1 MDLRI
6 MNSQFLSPLI
16 VSLQVAIIGGAIA
29 IIAGTVIAYLMNK
42 YQFRGKT
49 ALEILFLM
57 PIVLPPSVIGFL
69 LLVTIG
75 ASSPLYPLIELLF
88 GQTIIF
94 TKTAAIIAA
103 SIVAFPIMY
112 QSAKI
117 AFNHIDPEIID
128 AAKLDQATEV
138 EIIKYITV
146 PMAIFGL
153 ATGAVLALA
162 RAFGEFGATLMVAG
176 NIPGKTE
183 TLPIAIY
190 MAMAANERQMAAI
203 YVAMMIVTSVIF
215 LLIVK
220 KLSKYS

>member
-1 MDLRI
+1 